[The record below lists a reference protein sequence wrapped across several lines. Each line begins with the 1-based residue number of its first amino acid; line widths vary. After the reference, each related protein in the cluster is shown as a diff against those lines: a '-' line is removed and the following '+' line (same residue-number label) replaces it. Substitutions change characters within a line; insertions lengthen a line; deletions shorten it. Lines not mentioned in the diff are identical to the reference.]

1 MHRQPYRPYLTG
13 MGSWGL
19 KIPETPPRFPAE
31 LKQGIQEFYVSTAA
45 SNPTYH
51 PGGSSSP
58 KEPTYRSF
66 HSLIHMPLPVPY
78 GTRYRATVPSQTSY
92 ALYSHVFFIRQY
104 VSPTGHNA
112 ATPCAKKA
120 KAKASIALDSP
131 LDGALPMYVHT
142 VHVMRGCPRWHV
154 PAPSHTSFLPSVL
167 PVTAGS
173 KVVSLPSLL
182 LDAPGFSHGDVLS
195 NRR

>member
-1 MHRQPYRPYLTG
+1 MYVPPTHPTVFDGNGKL
-13 MGSWGL
+13 GL

-31 LKQGIQEFYVSTAA
+31 LKQGIQAFYVSKAA

-66 HSLIHMPLPVPY
+66 HSLIHMPFPVPY
-78 GTRYRATVPSQTSY
+78 GPRYRATVPSQTSY
-92 ALYSHVFFIRQY
+92 ARYSHVFFISQY

-120 KAKASIALDSP
+120 RAKACVAL
-131 LDGALPMYVHT
+131 
-142 VHVMRGCPRWHV
+142 
-154 PAPSHTSFLPSVL
+154 
-167 PVTAGS
+167 
-173 KVVSLPSLL
+173 VS
-182 LDAPGFSHGDVLS
+182 
-195 NRR
+195 

>member
-1 MHRQPYRPYLTG
+1 MYRPPYTVFDGNGKL
-13 MGSWGL
+13 GL
-19 KIPETPPRFPAE
+19 KIPETPAPLPRRTKAGHP
-31 LKQGIQEFYVSTAA
+31 GIYVSTAA

-78 GTRYRATVPSQTSY
+78 GTRYRATVPSKTSY

-120 KAKASIALDSP
+120 KAKACVAL
-131 LDGALPMYVHT
+131 
-142 VHVMRGCPRWHV
+142 
-154 PAPSHTSFLPSVL
+154 VL
-167 PVTAGS
+167 PRALH
-173 KVVSLPSLL
+173 SL
-182 LDAPGFSHGDVLS
+182 GFPP
-195 NRR
+195 